1 MAAVVVA
8 EAHTVVAEAVTAA
21 AVVEA
26 RAAVAA
32 EAVPTAVVVA
42 ARTVAEEAVLAAV
55 VEARTEAVH
64 TDTKFQTYKARPKVG
79 AGFFL
84 CSRISS
90 ERIPAHNSSAAEVF
104 SGVRKVGRFL
114 IGQRGK
120 A

>member
-1 MAAVVVA
+1 MAAVVAA
-8 EAHTVVAEAVTAA
+8 EARTVVAEAVTA